1 MSPIYCSQCGTGLPP
16 RSVYCPKC
24 GAPAPGAP
32 ATTSAQPTQS
42 GRRTAQTR
50 RNVVLPIL
58 LAGAL
63 LLLAGGV
70 YLAVG
75 QDRAP
80 ATAST
85 TASPTVSTTASTI
98 PDEHGADGLP
108 YPEVARITPAEAKAR
123 VDSGQA
129 ILVDVRSQG
138 EYDTQHAQG
147 ARLLSLADLEARY
160 RELPQNAD
168 IITYCT

>member
-1 MSPIYCSQCGTGLPP
+1 MKTER
-16 RSVYCPKC
+16 RSL
-24 GAPAPGAP
+24 
-32 ATTSAQPTQS
+32 
-42 GRRTAQTR
+42 
-50 RNVVLPIL
+50 VLPIL
-58 LAGAL
+58 VAAAVLMVAS
-63 LLLAGGV
+63 GV
-70 YLAVG
+70 YLAVS
-75 QDRAP
+75 QDRGTSAP
-80 ATAST
+80 VPLTK
-85 TASPTVSTTASTI
+85 TVGQL

-108 YPEVARITPAEAKAR
+108 YPEVPRITPAEAKTR

-160 RELPQNAD
+160 RELPQNAE

>member
-1 MSPIYCSQCGTGLPP
+1 MSLTYCPQCGTGLRP

-32 ATTSAQPTQS
+32 ATTAAQPTRS
-42 GRRTAQTR
+42 GRRCAPPR
-50 RNVVLPIL
+50 RNVWLPIL

-70 YLAVG
+70 YLAVN

-85 TASPTVSTTASTI
+85 TASTI
-98 PDEHGADGLP
+98 PDEHGEDGLP

-160 RELPQNAD
+160 RELPQNAE

>member
-1 MSPIYCSQCGTGLPP
+1 MSQNFCSQCGARLQP
-16 RSVYCPKC
+16 RSAYCPKC
-24 GAPAPGAP
+24 GAVGADAL
-32 ATTSAQPTQS
+32 ATIPERASQL
-42 GRRTAQTR
+42 GRRAAQGK
-50 RNVVLPIL
+50 RNVWLPIL

-70 YLAVG
+70 YLATS

-80 ATAST
+80 EV
-85 TASPTVSTTASTI
+85 VSTIA
-98 PDEHGADGLP
+98 DEHGEDGLP
-108 YPEVARITPAEAKAR
+108 YPEVARIAPAEAKAR
-123 VDSGQA
+123 VDNGQA

-147 ARLLSLADLEARY
+147 ARWLSLADLEARY
-160 RELPQNAD
+160 RELPRNVE

>member
-1 MSPIYCSQCGTGLPP
+1 MSPTYCSQCGTGLPP

-24 GAPAPGAP
+24 GAPAPGTP
-32 ATTSAQPTQS
+32 ATTAAQPTRS

-50 RNVVLPIL
+50 RNVWLPIL

-70 YLAVG
+70 YLAVS
-75 QDRAP
+75 QDRTP

-85 TASPTVSTTASTI
+85 IA
-98 PDEHGADGLP
+98 DEHGADGLP
-108 YPEVARITPAEAKAR
+108 YPEVPRITPAEAKAR

-160 RELPQNAD
+160 RELPQNAE